1 MIYLYNSITCYVCF
15 TLETPFIA
23 YLLWKWF
30 CFSILGFLFCFLVCF
45 SSMCYT
51 DVCNVL
57 AINVQ
62 CYLMP
67 NKNHVMLYY
76 VYHVSQYIAREHW
89 PDTPIFEIGGF
100 DCRVIT
106 TEYISRVH
114 WINIKHLVCNALVHV
129 IYFVVS
135 GQYLYK
141 YP

>member
-1 MIYLYNSITCYVCF
+1 MNHNHLQLTQVESKTRYVCF

-30 CFSILGFLFCFLVCF
+30 CFSLLGFLFCFRFCF

-67 NKNHVMLYY
+67 NKIYVMLLIKSCPLQTKFLW
-76 VYHVSQYIAREHW
+76 VYRNHPVHPSIRLSVQMPCKCNSFW
-89 PDTPIFEIGGF
+89 TDKPIL
-100 DCRVIT
+100 
-106 TEYISRVH
+106 
-114 WINIKHLVCNALVHV
+114 IK
-129 IYFVVS
+129 
-135 GQYLYK
+135 LYTVAV
-141 YP
+141 